1 MPVYACFNNDVINYT
16 VNIDKLYAGA
26 ERMMPEV
33 RFFGVK
39 EYFFEAVMRERL

>member
-1 MPVYACFNNDVINYT
+1 MQCLNNDVINDT
-16 VNIDKLYAGA
+16 ANIDKLYAGA
-26 ERMMPEV
+26 GRMMPEA